1 MADPSK
7 PNAADEAMLRAM
19 QREVANLKPGDAAK
33 WQPRTKGAGKATKK
47 GGKK

>member
-1 MADPSK
+1 MANPSK

-19 QREVANLKPGDAAK
+19 QREVANLKPADAAK
-33 WQPRTKGAGKATKK
+33 WQPKTKGAAKAQK